1 MTTSSA
7 TLVGRREGCAFGCLH
22 NSCCLWGDRRLA
34 SSVANPTCPGPLM
47 VALKYVPSAFQ
58 TARPCHLPAT
68 FSPPVFSLR
77 TGKVR
82 STYPCLLPSR
92 LRLMNLRQ
100 ASFPFRCALSSS
112 SSSRPVM
119 ATALLLLYSI
129 LPSTQKTPLYS
140 GLPSSQ
146 GLALPFNIPSYQE
159 ELRTTLG
166 RRPQKEAGNRTSS
179 ICSVV
184 PGEPLLYPRV
194 AFLNEGEIET
204 KEAGEGD
211 DYRSVPALNR

>member
-34 SSVANPTCPGPLM
+34 SSVANPACPGPLM

-58 TARPCHLPAT
+58 RARPCHLPAT

-112 SSSRPVM
+112 SSSRPVK

-146 GLALPFNIPSYQE
+146 GLRSSLQYPFLSGRTPNYARKTTTKRSGKQNVEHLLGCSRGTVALPASGVPE
-159 ELRTTLG
+159 
-166 RRPQKEAGNRTSS
+166 RR
-179 ICSVV
+179 
-184 PGEPLLYPRV
+184 
-194 AFLNEGEIET
+194 
-204 KEAGEGD
+204 GD
-211 DYRSVPALNR
+211 

>member
-34 SSVANPTCPGPLM
+34 SSVANQACPGLLM

-112 SSSRPVM
+112 SFSRPVK
-119 ATALLLLYSI
+119 ATALLLPYSI
-129 LPSTQKTPLYS
+129 LPSTQKNSPLLRSPVQSGTPLFPS
-140 GLPSSQ
+140 ISLPIRKNS
-146 GLALPFNIPSYQE
+146 
-159 ELRTTLG
+159 ELRSEDDHKKKRETERQASARLF
-166 RRPQKEAGNRTSS
+166 PGNRCFTR
-179 ICSVV
+179 
-184 PGEPLLYPRV
+184 EW
-194 AFLNEGEIET
+194 
-204 KEAGEGD
+204 
-211 DYRSVPALNR
+211 RS